1 MVNTDR
7 PRIHLPAIILR
18 MSTWSVGRFEV
29 RRRDLLRTVL
39 ASATLVPASAVMRSQ
54 RSARLWARAA
64 RKALGLAED
73 IQGLDRVSTEGP
85 YLVTPLHEGFADVLL
100 LGHLP
105 LDLRFVVRDELFEW
119 PWLGRGL
126 RSTSQIR
133 LSPEDGVGAMRRL
146 LRQASESFDR
156 GESLV
161 VFPQG
166 TILGVETAFRPAA
179 FRLADML
186 GVPVLPVVITGT
198 HTVWEHPFSDR
209 FRFGQRVS
217 MHVLEPL
224 PVGEA
229 RRRMTALQTQ
239 MKELALA
246 PGTAPARRFDPDRD
260 GFWDDYSYEIDAAF
274 PEVARQVA
282 EHRAAV
288 GSAVGREP
296 EIDPTV

>member
-1 MVNTDR
+1 M
-7 PRIHLPAIILR
+7 
-18 MSTWSVGRFEV
+18 
-29 RRRDLLRTVL
+29 RTSL
-39 ASATLVPASAVMRSQ
+39 ASAALVPAAMAMRSQ
-54 RSARLWARAA
+54 KSARLWARAA
-64 RKALGLAED
+64 RKALGLVED
-73 IQGLDRVSTEGP
+73 IQGLDRVPAGNQ

-126 RSTSQIR
+126 RSTGQIR

-146 LRQASESFDR
+146 VRLASQSFDR

-166 TILGVETAFRPAA
+166 TILGIETAFRPAA

-198 HTVWEHPFSDR
+198 HRVWEHPFSDR
-209 FRFGQRVS
+209 LRFGQQVS
-217 MHVLEPL
+217 MQVLEPL
-224 PVGEA
+224 SIGEA
-229 RRRMTALQTQ
+229 GRQMTALQAQ

-246 PGTAPARRFDPDRD
+246 PGMAAARRFDPVRD
-260 GFWDDYSYEIDAAF
+260 GFWDDYSFEIDPAF
-274 PEVARQVA
+274 PSLARQVA
-282 EHRAAV
+282 KHRASID
-288 GSAVGREP
+288 SAVSREP